1 MMRRGDDPE
10 TALLKACP
18 IRLRPVLMTSFA
30 TMAAALPPSLALG
43 PGAESRIPMALT
55 ILCGSAVSM
64 LATLFIVPCCYSLL
78 ESFKAWVRSH
88 LPQRAPKHP
97 EAAPSNH

>member
-1 MMRRGDDPE
+1 MG
-10 TALLKACP
+10 
-18 IRLRPVLMTSFA
+18 
-30 TMAAALPPSLALG
+30 
-43 PGAESRIPMALT
+43 LT